1 MKKSKIGTPIGVKDA
16 NYREIKVGDHLVLP
30 DNGLDVTINCYGKPI
45 SPSGAFVILTEEQLR
60 RSYIKGV
67 KPVMVPDDLEKK
79 DLDLEKEDRKGYCY
93 SELKDA
99 LDIEKEEK
107 RDIPP
112 LFGEERRVAR
122 FTESP
127 SLSLEGFTDE
137 ALVTELRNRGYE
149 VTATKTITINL

>member
-1 MKKSKIGTPIGVKDA
+1 MKKSKKGTPIGVKDA

-30 DNGLDVTINCYGKPI
+30 DNGLDVTINCYGKPV

-67 KPVMVPDDLEKK
+67 KPVMVPDDLEEE
-79 DLDLEKEDRKGYCY
+79 DLALEKE
-93 SELKDA
+93 A
-99 LDIEKEEK
+99 EK
-107 RDIPP
+107 DIPP
-112 LFGEERRVAR
+112 LAGEERRVAR

-127 SLSLEGFTDE
+127 SISLEGFTDE
-137 ALVTELRNRGYE
+137 QLVTELRNRGYE

>member
-1 MKKSKIGTPIGVKDA
+1 MKKSKIGTPIGIKDA

-30 DNGLDVTINCYGKPI
+30 DNGLDVTINCYGKPV

-60 RSYIKGV
+60 RSYIKGA
-67 KPVMVPDDLEKK
+67 KPVFVPDDLEKA
-79 DLDLEKEDRKGYCY
+79 DLDLEKE
-93 SELKDA
+93 
-99 LDIEKEEK
+99 

-112 LFGEERRVAR
+112 LAGEERRVAR

-127 SLSLEGFTDE
+127 SLALEGFTDE
-137 ALVTELRNRGYE
+137 QLVTELRGRGYE

>member
-30 DNGLDVTINCYGKPI
+30 DNGLDVTINCYGKPV

-67 KPVMVPDDLEKK
+67 KPVMVPDDLEEE
-79 DLDLEKEDRKGYCY
+79 DLALEKE
-93 SELKDA
+93 A
-99 LDIEKEEK
+99 EK
-107 RDIPP
+107 DIPP
-112 LFGEERRVAR
+112 LAGEERRVAR

-127 SLSLEGFTDE
+127 SISLEGFTDE
-137 ALVTELRNRGYE
+137 QLVTELRNRGYE